1 MKKII
6 LMAAAAM
13 LCMASCSKQD
23 KAEAQETAADTTTTE
38 VAAAETTAA
47 NVELQA
53 GTVVEYDDD
62 TTFRPGMKVDQL
74 TILDFNATWCG
85 PCKKLHPVFVE
96 AAKTFADVR
105 FVSIDIDKLPQ
116 TAQAFGV
123 EAVPTVVFLKPDGT
137 NQTFVGIE
145 DLLPA
150 DKFDKLVRD
159 NK

>member
-1 MKKII
+1 MKKIL

-13 LCMASCSKQD
+13 LCLASCSKQE
-23 KAEAQETAADTTTTE
+23 KADAQATAEETTTTE

-47 NVELQA
+47 EIA
-53 GTVVEYDDD
+53 PGTVADYNDD

-85 PCKKLHPVFVE
+85 PCKQLHPVFVE
-96 AAKTFADVR
+96 AAKTFSDVR

-137 NQTFVGIE
+137 SQTFVGTQ